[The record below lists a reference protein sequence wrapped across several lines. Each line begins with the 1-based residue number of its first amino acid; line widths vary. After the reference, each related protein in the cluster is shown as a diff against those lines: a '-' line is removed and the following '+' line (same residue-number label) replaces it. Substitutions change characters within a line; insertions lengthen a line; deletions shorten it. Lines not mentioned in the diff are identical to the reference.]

1 MKIIFMGT
9 SEFAVPSLTKLIN
22 SGHNLIEIISQPD
35 RPKGRGKKI
44 LPTPVKKV
52 ALDYNLPVYQPVK
65 IKHPDAV
72 KHICSL
78 DVDCI
83 VVASYGQIIPAE
95 ILNLPRFGCINV
107 HASLLPEF
115 RGAAP
120 IQRAIMA
127 GKKVTGITTMYMDEG
142 LDTGDIIMQKEI
154 SIEDDMDHG
163 TLESVLA
170 ESGADLLLD
179 TLKALENGSAV
190 RIPQD
195 NSKASYAQM
204 ITRDDEIIS
213 WSHSAETVHNTIRAL
228 CPKPGAYTTIAENKI
243 KIFKSRVVNTNGNG
257 VVGQINSLTSE
268 GFVVQTG
275 AGLLEILEIQKAGK
289 KRMSS
294 SDFLKGFKLEPG
306 TLIGDQGI

>member
-1 MKIIFMGT
+1 
-9 SEFAVPSLTKLIN
+9 
-22 SGHNLIEIISQPD
+22 
-35 RPKGRGKKI
+35 
-44 LPTPVKKV
+44 
-52 ALDYNLPVYQPVK
+52 
-65 IKHPDAV
+65 
-72 KHICSL
+72 
-78 DVDCI
+78 
-83 VVASYGQIIPAE
+83 
-95 ILNLPRFGCINV
+95 
-107 HASLLPEF
+107 
-115 RGAAP
+115 
-120 IQRAIMA
+120 MA

-179 TLKALENGSAV
+179 TLKVLENGSAV

>member
-1 MKIIFMGT
+1 MKIIYMGT
-9 SEFAVPSLTKLIN
+9 SEFAVPSLIKLIK
-22 SGHNLIEIISQPD
+22 SGHKLIEVISQPD

-44 LPTPVKKV
+44 LPTPVKQV
-52 ALDYNLPVYQPVK
+52 ALDYNLPVYQPAK
-65 IKHPDAV
+65 IKHPDAIN
-72 KHICSL
+72 HICSL

-95 ILNLPRFGCINV
+95 ILNFPQFGCINV

-127 GKKVTGITTMYMDEG
+127 GKEVTGITTMYMDEG
-142 LDTGDIIMQKEI
+142 LDTGDIIMQKGI
-154 SIEDDMDHG
+154 SILDDMDHG
-163 TLESVLA
+163 SLESALA

-179 TLKALENGSAV
+179 TLRALENGSAV
-190 RIPQD
+190 RVSQD

-204 ITRDDEIIS
+204 ITKDDEIIN
-213 WSHSAETVHNTIRAL
+213 WSHSAVAIHNTIRAL
-228 CPKPGAYTTIAENKI
+228 CPRPGAYTTIDGNKI
-243 KIFKSRVVNTNGNG
+243 KIFNSRVVNTNGNG
-257 VVGQINSLTSE
+257 VVGQIDSLTSE

-275 AGLLEILEIQKAGK
+275 EGLLEILEIQKAGK

-294 SDFLKGFKLEPG
+294 SDFMKGFKLEPG